1 MKDEGM
7 TSSIDFDIGEFL
19 DKTFVTFRKTKNV
32 NESLYQ
38 MRYNFFNL
46 INKHHTRNTNNIYKE
61 VPHI

>member
-32 NESLYQ
+32 NESLY
-38 MRYNFFNL
+38 
-46 INKHHTRNTNNIYKE
+46 
-61 VPHI
+61 